1 LPNRGAAVN
10 IKNADSAGAFGFIN
24 MSEREQGRYGSV
36 ARRWLALVERRQEH
50 LIELCDT
57 GRWRHYYT
65 KAEFLDEMRRVLRVR
80 DQWAGI
86 AGLPPHDEEPE
97 FLGRMQTPHRLLP
110 DRLVPLSLAADAVLG
125 GEADLPPVAARANGL
140 PVAGWPD

>member
-1 LPNRGAAVN
+1 
-10 IKNADSAGAFGFIN
+10 

-65 KAEFLDEMRRVLRVR
+65 KAEFLDEMRKVLRVR

-97 FLGRMQTPHRLLP
+97 FLGRMQTPHRVLP
-110 DRLVPLSLAADAVLG
+110 NRLVPLSLRSDAEPE
-125 GEADLPPVAARANGL
+125 GEADLPPAKLRVNEL
-140 PVAGWPD
+140 PVTRWPD